1 MTDSLGAAVGA
12 LVRLRREQ
20 RGLSAAE
27 LARRAGLSKAA
38 LSGIEAGG
46 NPTLDTLDALANAL
60 AIPLVD
66 LLDLRSGTD
75 TVVVRAEGMAP
86 AESSRRLLHR
96 LGGGHSL
103 ESWRLQMVPGE
114 EFAGVPHAEGTVE
127 QLLVLE
133 GSLTLTA
140 GTEPH
145 DLAPGDFASFAG
157 DRAHAYAAGP
167 QGAIAL
173 VLIASPR
180 T

>member
-66 LLDLRSGTD
+66 LLDLPVVHPRRGARDDGQAEPPWMRGVWYCLVWNKSGH
-75 TVVVRAEGMAP
+75 AP
-86 AESSRRLLHR
+86 
-96 LGGGHSL
+96 
-103 ESWRLQMVPGE
+103 
-114 EFAGVPHAEGTVE
+114 
-127 QLLVLE
+127 QLW
-133 GSLTLTA
+133 S
-140 GTEPH
+140 
-145 DLAPGDFASFAG
+145 ASTTKAT
-157 DRAHAYAAGP
+157 RKN
-167 QGAIAL
+167 
-173 VLIASPR
+173 VK